1 MKKSKIKIK
10 PIPFSRLV
18 EHFKTLSPGEA
29 IYCLN
34 NQTDEN
40 LKCSQRLIK
49 ALERTPSIPLRTEFL
64 PPLI

>member
-18 EHFKTLSPGEA
+18 EHFKALPSGEA
-29 IYCLN
+29 SYCLN

-40 LKCSQRLIK
+40 L
-49 ALERTPSIPLRTEFL
+49 
-64 PPLI
+64 